1 MAATIGYRYAKPTVV
16 SLSISGNGG
25 IVFSM
30 DRIWVYFGTGF
41 DRMILGLVDLSLGL
55 GSAGAA
61 DWIFSR
67 LAR

>member
-16 SLSISGNGG
+16 SISISGNVG
-25 IVFSM
+25 IVVSM
-30 DRIWVYFGTGF
+30 DSIRVYFGTGF
-41 DRMILGLVDLSLGL
+41 ERMILGLVDLSLGL
-55 GSAGAA
+55 GSA

>member
-1 MAATIGYRYAKPTVV
+1 MAATIRYRYAKPTVV

-25 IVFSM
+25 FVFSM

-55 GSAGAA
+55 GSA